1 MKLTV
6 ATAFFLVIGL
16 LIPAGLA
23 ALLFFAGRALIR
35 YNAQVNGRKD
45 RTREEMDRMHIEDL

>member
-1 MKLTV
+1 M
-6 ATAFFLVIGL
+6 AITAVMVFFLVIGL
-16 LIPAGLA
+16 LIPAGLVV
-23 ALLFFAGRALIR
+23 LLVFAVRALIR